1 MLDNKN
7 VATLNSLIATTL
19 DSIDGYR
26 RASEEANA
34 AGFRDI
40 FLSRANERQG
50 IVSTLQ
56 AKVRELGGEPEDDGT
71 ALASAHRAFLGLRD
85 KLTGDRD
92 DDAVIAEVERGE
104 DHIKSKFESAL
115 ADADLDPTVRQL
127 IQTSFTSVRQ
137 GHDQMSALKHQLNAS

>member
-1 MLDNKN
+1 MFDNKN

-26 RASEEANA
+26 KAADETNA

-40 FLSRANERQG
+40 FLSRANERQS
-50 IVSTLQ
+50 VVANLQ

-92 DDAVIAEVERGE
+92 DDAVRSEE
-104 DHIKSKFESAL
+104 H
-115 ADADLDPTVRQL
+115 
-127 IQTSFTSVRQ
+127 TSELQSLMRISYAVFC
-137 GHDQMSALKHQLNAS
+137 LKK

>member
-1 MLDNKN
+1 MFDNKN

-26 RASEEANA
+26 KAADETNA

-40 FLSRANERQG
+40 FLSRANERQS
-50 IVSTLQ
+50 VVANLQ

-92 DDAVIAEVERGE
+92 DDAVLAEVERGE
-104 DHIKSKFESAL
+104 EQTKSKYERAL
-115 ADADLDPTVRQL
+115 ADGHLDPTVRQL
-127 IQTSFTSVRQ
+127 NPTRFASVPDAQ
-137 GHDQMSALKHQLNAS
+137 HH

>member
-1 MLDNKN
+1 MFDNKN

-26 RASEEANA
+26 KAADETNA

-40 FLSRANERQG
+40 FLSRANERQS
-50 IVSTLQ
+50 VVANLQ

-92 DDAVIAEVERGE
+92 DEAVIPEVARGQE
-104 DHIKSKFESAL
+104 HIKAKYESAH
-115 ADADLDPTVRQL
+115 ADGTLDTTVAPL
-127 IQTSFTSVRQ
+127 IQTTF
-137 GHDQMSALKHQLNAS
+137 AS

>member
-1 MLDNKN
+1 MCALVTGVQTCALPISARPLLGQAPTRCPAHCSKGVHMFDNKN

-26 RASEEANA
+26 KAADETNA

-40 FLSRANERQG
+40 FLSRANERQS
-50 IVSTLQ
+50 VVANLQ

-85 KLTGDRD
+85 KLTGDRS
-92 DDAVIAEVERGE
+92 EE
-104 DHIKSKFESAL
+104 H
-115 ADADLDPTVRQL
+115 T
-127 IQTSFTSVRQ
+127 
-137 GHDQMSALKHQLNAS
+137 